1 MTLIRRTNNDLFP
14 TFFDDFFG
22 KDMFNTRLANA
33 ANSFMPAVNIRED
46 ENAYFIELAA
56 PGLDK
61 KDFKL
66 ELDND
71 LLTISYEKQEEKEEK
86 GEYTKREFSYQS
98 FKRSFNL
105 PKSVEN
111 NKIAAQYVDGVLN
124 LEIPKKEEA
133 KHKPARLIKI
143 G

>member
-22 KDMFNTRLANA
+22 KDMFNTRLANSA
-33 ANSFMPAVNIRED
+33 SSFMPAVNIRED
-46 ENAYFIELAA
+46 ENAYSIELAA

-71 LLTISYEKQEEKEEK
+71 LLTIAYEKKEEKEEK
-86 GEYTKREFSYQS
+86 GEYTKREFSFQS

-105 PKSVEN
+105 PKTVES
-111 NKIAAQYVDGVLN
+111 NKIEANYVDGVLN